1 MNPYRSDLN
10 SSSVAPHPLRSLT
23 GVGPKIIGKLEKIGI
38 SRPQDLLFHLPF
50 RYQDRTRVTRIT
62 HLQNGHEA
70 VIFGQIDSVDV
81 RFGKRRSLLVRVTD
95 SSASISL
102 RFFHFSHNQQKGF
115 CKDAWIQCY
124 GEVRRGFGELEMIHP
139 EYKIFN
145 RPTQPALEETLTP
158 VYPATEGLGQRTIR
172 RLVSASLGNYRQ
184 QLPDMIPPEL
194 QIEFG
199 LMTLAKALQTVH
211 NPPADCDAEALKAG
225 IHPACQRLSLEEL
238 LAHQL
243 AFHQLRQKRQ
253 RENGPLITDTDQS
266 WKRLESRL
274 DFQLTGAQIRV
285 IQEIRD
291 DLSRKYPV
299 MRLVQ
304 GDVGSGKTIVCAAA
318 ALQAIDSGYQ
328 VALMAPTELLAEQ
341 HRKTF
346 QQWFEPLHID
356 MEWLTGKLTAA
367 NRRKALSRIGSGEAR
382 MIIGTHALFQESV
395 EFNRLGLIIVDEQH
409 RFGVDQRLALRDKGA
424 SGDTVP
430 HQIVMS
436 ATPIPRSLAMILYA
450 DLDISNIDELPVGRK
465 PVTTVALPGTRR
477 REVADRIRSNC
488 QNGLQA
494 YWVCPLIEES
504 DKLQIQTATETCST
518 LQTLLPEL
526 RIELIHGRLKPKEKE
541 SIMRQFDQG
550 LIDLLVATTV
560 IEVGVDVRNANLM
573 IIENAER
580 LGLAQLH
587 QLRGRVGRSADQAS
601 CVLLYQA
608 PLGAIAKERLGI
620 LRSTHDGFEI
630 ARKDL
635 EQRGPGELLGT
646 RQTGIQQMRI
656 ANIVRDR
663 ALLPQV
669 ERISRKLREQYPHRI
684 PTLISRWIHKSEQY
698 AGV

>member
-1 MNPYRSDLN
+1 M
-10 SSSVAPHPLRSLT
+10 
-23 GVGPKIIGKLEKIGI
+23 GI

-50 RYQDRTRVTRIT
+50 RYQDKTRVTRIAR
-62 HLQNGHEA
+62 LQAGHES
-70 VIFGQIDSVDV
+70 VIFGRIDSVDV
-81 RFGKRRSLLVRVTD
+81 RFGRRRSLRVRVSD
-95 SSASISL
+95 SSASIFL
-102 RFFHFSHNQQKGF
+102 RFFHFSRHQQKGF
-115 CKDAWIQCY
+115 CNGAWIQCY
-124 GEVRRGFGELEMIHP
+124 GEARRGLQGMEMVHP
-139 EYKIFN
+139 EYKLFN
-145 RPTQPALEETLTP
+145 RPGQPALEETLTP
-158 VYPATEGLGQRTIR
+158 VYPATEGLGQKTIR
-172 RLVSASLGNYRQ
+172 KLVSSSLADYRQ

-199 LMTLAKALQTVH
+199 LMPLKKALQTVH
-211 NPPADCDAEALKAG
+211 NPPVDCDADALKEG
-225 IHPACQRLSLEEL
+225 IHPACQRLALEEL

-243 AFHQLRQKRQ
+243 AFHRLRQKRQ
-253 RENGPLITDTDQS
+253 REKGPLVKDTGKS
-266 WKRLESRL
+266 WSLLRNRL
-274 DFQLTGAQIRV
+274 DFELTGAQVRV
-285 IQEIRD
+285 IQEIQD

-318 ALQAIDSGYQ
+318 ALQTIDSGYQ
-328 VALMAPTELLAEQ
+328 AALMAPTELLAEQ

-346 QQWFEPLHID
+346 HQWFEPLDIE

-367 NRRKALSRIGSGEAR
+367 NRRKALSRIAGGEAK
-382 MIIGTHALFQESV
+382 MVIGTHALFQESV
-395 EFNRLGLIIVDEQH
+395 EFNQLGLVIVDEQH

-424 SGDTVP
+424 FRNVVP

-450 DLDISNIDELPVGRK
+450 DLDISNIDELPAGRK
-465 PVTTVALPGTRR
+465 PVTTVALPDTRR

-488 QNGLQA
+488 RNGLQA

-504 DKLQIQTATETCST
+504 DKLQIQTARETCAT
-518 LQTLLPEL
+518 LRVLLPEL
-526 RIELIHGRLKPKEKE
+526 RIEWIHGRLKPKEKE
-541 SIMRQFDQG
+541 SIMRRFDQA

-560 IEVGVDVRNANLM
+560 IEVGVDVPNANLM

-587 QLRGRVGRSADQAS
+587 QLRGRVGRSADQAA

-608 PLGAIAKERLGI
+608 PLGALAKERLGI
-620 LRSTHDGFEI
+620 LRHTSDGFEI

-635 EQRGPGELLGT
+635 EQRGPGELLGK

-663 ALLPQV
+663 AMIPGI
-669 ERISRKLREQYPHRI
+669 ERISRKLREQYPHRV
-684 PTLISRWIHKSEQY
+684 PALISRWIHNSEQY